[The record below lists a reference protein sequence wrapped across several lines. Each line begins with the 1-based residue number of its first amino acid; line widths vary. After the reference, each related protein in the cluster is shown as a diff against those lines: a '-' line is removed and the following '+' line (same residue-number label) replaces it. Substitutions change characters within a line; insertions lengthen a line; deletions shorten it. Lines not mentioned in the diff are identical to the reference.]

1 MQGFEDGDAGLLG
14 TQVVVQENDF
24 REFFGLDGLE
34 GFFGGGEVAN
44 LVFIPQPRLDELSPD
59 SIILDKPEERL
70 HLTKVQPKSVLLC
83 GMAKPLLIV
92 ESPTKARTIMR
103 LLKGK
108 YEVLASQGHVR
119 DLPEKGLAVEI
130 TPDKQFIPVYA
141 LLPQK
146 KAIVENLKSAVSKA
160 EAVWLATDEDRE
172 GEAIAWHLCQTL
184 GLDPAKPIRIT
195 FHEITERALQNAL
208 KNPRPISMN
217 LVNAQQARRILDR
230 LVGYKLSPLLWRAFP
245 QAKGSSSNKAR
256 KPSALS
262 AGRVQSAALRL
273 IVEREEAIHNHQP
286 ALSIEGRILVEAAQP
301 FWAKLV
307 KPTFTRLAEAQAAL
321 SALVGRKLR
330 ITDIQKKEHLEHPPA
345 PFTTST
351 LQQEAQR
358 KLGFSI
364 RRTMTT
370 AQALYEKGYITYMRT
385 DSTHLAPEALKGIH
399 EVIRQT
405 FGESYLHPRDHTG
418 KKQAFAQEA
427 HEAIRP
433 TDPTQS
439 EVGDTPDEKRLY
451 QLIWSRTLASQMK
464 PARYEKT
471 RILLEPEPPSMP
483 LFVFSA
489 EGERL
494 VFDGFRRLYQ
504 TPREDAEETPFPAL
518 SKAQLYPWKELILRE
533 KWSPPPSR
541 FTEGTLVKELEE
553 RGIGRPSTYVPT
565 IETLFKRDYIRREN
579 VSTHLPSYREIHLA
593 ASGNIEEKTITPAPR
608 EEKNKLVPTDLG
620 FLVTRFLVRHFPDI
634 VDYDFTREM
643 EEQLDLIASAEAE
656 WQDVIRKF
664 YEQFEPKIK
673 NLPADPD
680 LRQRLLGHDPVS
692 QKPVYGRYG
701 RYGPYLQ
708 LGEDTDPEKRRA
720 NVPPDKR
727 LETLS
732 LEEALTLLS
741 FPRTLGTHEGLPI
754 EVHQGPYG
762 YYLKYNGKNYKIPP
776 AFSPFSLS
784 LEEAMEIIS
793 GQVSK
798 NSGVIKQ
805 FPEKGIEVRMG
816 RYGLFFTH
824 EGKNY
829 SLPKGIRPEEITLA
843 LCEAILARRQSE
855 KLPKRAARA
864 SREAK

>member
-1 MQGFEDGDAGLLG
+1 
-14 TQVVVQENDF
+14 
-24 REFFGLDGLE
+24 
-34 GFFGGGEVAN
+34 
-44 LVFIPQPRLDELSPD
+44 
-59 SIILDKPEERL
+59 
-70 HLTKVQPKSVLLC
+70 
-83 GMAKPLLIV
+83 MAKPLLIV
-92 ESPTKARTIMR
+92 ESPTKAQTIRR

-130 TPDKQFIPVYA
+130 TPDRQFIPVYT

-146 KAIVENLKSAVSKA
+146 KTIVDNLKSAVSKA

-172 GEAIAWHLCQTL
+172 GEAIAWHLCQAL
-184 GLDPAKPIRIT
+184 GLDPAKPLRIT

-208 KNPRPISMN
+208 KKPRPISMS

-273 IVEREEAIHNHQP
+273 VVEREEAIHNHQP
-286 ALSIEGRILVEAAQP
+286 TLSIEGRILVEAAQP

-307 KPTFTRLAEAQAAL
+307 KPTFTQLAEARAAL
-321 SALVGRKLR
+321 ATLVGRQLR
-330 ITDIQKKEHLEHPPA
+330 ITDIQQKESLEHPPA

-370 AQALYEKGYITYMRT
+370 AQALYEKGHITYMRT
-385 DSTHLAPEALKGIH
+385 DSTHLAPEALKVIH

-405 FGESYLHPRDHTG
+405 FGESYLQPRDHSR

-439 EVGDTPDEKRLY
+439 EIGDTPDEKRLY

-464 PARYEKT
+464 AARYEKT
-471 RILLEPEPPSMP
+471 RILLEPEPPTTP

-489 EGERL
+489 EGARL

-504 TPREDAEETPFPAL
+504 TPREDTDETPFPAL
-518 SKAQLYPWKELILRE
+518 AKDQLYPWKELIVRE
-533 KWSPPPSR
+533 KWNPPPSR

-565 IETLFKRDYIRREN
+565 IETLFRRDYIRREN
-579 VSTHLPSYREIHLA
+579 VSTPLPAYREIHLS
-593 ASGNIEEKTITPAPR
+593 ASGNLEETTITPPPR

-620 FLVTRFLVRHFPDI
+620 FLVTRFLVKYFPEI

-643 EEQLDLIASAEAE
+643 EEQLDQTASNEAD
-656 WQDVIRKF
+656 WQDVIRNF
-664 YEQFEPKIK
+664 YEQFAPKVEK
-673 NLPADPD
+673 LPTDPD
-680 LRQRLLGHDPVS
+680 LKQRLLGYDPVS

-708 LGEDTDPEKRRA
+708 LGEDSDPQKRRA
-720 NVPPDKR
+720 NLPPDKR

-741 FPRTLGTHEGLPI
+741 FPRTIGTYEGLPI
-754 EVHQGPYG
+754 EVHHGPYG
-762 YYLKYNGKNYKIPP
+762 YYLKYNGKNHKIPP

-784 LEEAMEIIS
+784 VEEAVEIIS
-793 GQVSK
+793 GQVPK
-798 NSGVIKQ
+798 GSGVIKQ

-829 SLPKGIRPEEITLA
+829 SLPKGVRPEEVTLE
-843 LCEAILARRQSE
+843 LCEAVLSRRQDE
-855 KLPKRAARA
+855 KAPKRPARA
-864 SREAK
+864 SQKRK